1 MKIYKT
7 QKEIE
12 ADIVDGILTV
22 KGDVKFEVSFSIEAK
37 IVIKAGDIEAWDI
50 EAWDIEAR
58 NIEAGDIKARDI
70 EAWDIKATDI
80 EAWDIKARDIEAWDI
95 KAWDIS
101 FWGVAFAYISFKCK
115 SIVGRRKNN
124 KYFCLD
130 KEVEITGK

>member
-22 KGDVKFEVSFSIEAK
+22 KGDVKFEVSFAIEAK
-37 IVIKAGDIEAWDI
+37 IVIKAGDIEAGNIKAGDI
-50 EAWDIEAR
+50 EAG
-58 NIEAGDIKARDI
+58 NIK
-70 EAWDIKATDI
+70 AWDIKAWNI
-80 EAWDIKARDIEAWDI
+80 EAGNIKAWDIEAWDI
-95 KAWDIS
+95 KAWDIEAGNIS

-115 SIVGRRKNN
+115 SIVGRRENH

-130 KEVEITGK
+130 KDVEVTGKQHGL